1 MIMAKLSS
9 QIKTLLPFDSIMKVD
24 ELIVL
29 LKQRN
34 TVVDTQMYYR
44 ICGYIGNS
52 QLEKYFLNSI
62 DGLYIKIKE
71 ESYVQEPISVSPL
84 VDSFKPLDSIAKV
97 NSLIDAIKK
106 TGGVIS
112 AEDKINVYLKIWDP
126 SLKSYWAAKCQ
137 RELRITYL
145 SPKQEKTSIKK
156 KKNKNKP
163 HSFGN
168 PVERKKR
175 THGIIDPNSSD
186 YNNQVLKETL
196 KSRYADYEYGL
207 SDW

>member
-1 MIMAKLSS
+1 MAKLSS
-9 QIKTLLPFDSIMKVD
+9 QIKALLPFDSKMKVD

-34 TVVDTQMYYR
+34 TKIDTQIYNR

-52 QLEKYFLNSI
+52 KLEKYFLNSI

-71 ESYVQEPISVSPL
+71 KSNVQGPISVSPL
-84 VDSFKPLDSIAKV
+84 VDSLKPLDSIAKV

-106 TGGVIS
+106 NGGVIS

>member
-1 MIMAKLSS
+1 MAKLSS
-9 QIKTLLPFDSIMKVD
+9 QIKALLPFDSKMKVD

-34 TVVDTQMYYR
+34 TKIDTQIYNR

-52 QLEKYFLNSI
+52 KLEKYFLNSI

-71 ESYVQEPISVSPL
+71 KSNVQGPISVSPL
-84 VDSFKPLDSIAKV
+84 VDSLKPLDSIAKV

-112 AEDKINVYLKIWDP
+112 ADDKINVYLKIWDP

-145 SPKQEKTSIKK
+145 SPKQEKIPIKK

-163 HSFGN
+163 HSFSN

>member
-1 MIMAKLSS
+1 MAKLSS
-9 QIKTLLPFDSIMKVD
+9 QIKALLPFDSKMKVD

-34 TVVDTQMYYR
+34 TKIDTQIYNR

-71 ESYVQEPISVSPL
+71 ESNVQEPISVSPL

-137 RELRITYL
+137 SELRITYL
-145 SPKQEKTSIKK
+145 SPKQEKIPI

-163 HSFGN
+163 HSFSN

>member
-1 MIMAKLSS
+1 MAKLSS
-9 QIKTLLPFDSIMKVD
+9 QIKALLPFDSKMKVD

-34 TVVDTQMYYR
+34 TKIDTQIYNR

-52 QLEKYFLNSI
+52 KLEKYFLNSI

-71 ESYVQEPISVSPL
+71 ESNVQGPISVSPL
-84 VDSFKPLDSIAKV
+84 VDSLKPLDSIAKV

-163 HSFGN
+163 HSLGN

>member
-106 TGGVIS
+106 TGGVIT

-126 SLKSYWAAKCQ
+126 GLKSYWAAKSK
-137 RELRITYL
+137 RIKDYIFI
-145 SPKQEKTSIKK
+145 SKT
-156 KKNKNKP
+156 
-163 HSFGN
+163 
-168 PVERKKR
+168 RK
-175 THGIIDPNSSD
+175 SSD
-186 YNNQVLKETL
+186 
-196 KSRYADYEYGL
+196 
-207 SDW
+207 

>member
-1 MIMAKLSS
+1 MAKLSS
-9 QIKTLLPFDSIMKVD
+9 QIKTLLPFDSKMKVD

-34 TVVDTQMYYR
+34 TKIDTQIYNR

-71 ESYVQEPISVSPL
+71 ESNVQEPVSVSPL

-145 SPKQEKTSIKK
+145 SPPPKK
-156 KKNKNKP
+156 
-163 HSFGN
+163 
-168 PVERKKR
+168 
-175 THGIIDPNSSD
+175 SSD
-186 YNNQVLKETL
+186 
-196 KSRYADYEYGL
+196 
-207 SDW
+207 